1 MAKRQELGSAPPDSF
16 PQATPRH
23 RHATVA
29 LMSLTFVAA
38 GIVLFRHA
46 NAAPTML
53 GAPAGAPAV
62 EPTFTPAI
70 QANPHA
76 TFHTSMGTFV
86 AEIFVDSMPL
96 TASNFLDLARTG
108 FYDGLHFH
116 RVIPGFM
123 DQFGCP
129 FTRDPLSPRAGTGGP
144 PPGSTFVNL
153 ATGESIRRSADGTI
167 PDEHTA
173 RISNAPGTLSM
184 ANTGQKDSGGSQFFI
199 NVGQNAFLDW
209 FSPGRSQHPVFGK
222 VVQGY
227 DLIVRI
233 SKVPTQADRPLEPIT
248 VQSIVIT

>member
-1 MAKRQELGSAPPDSF
+1 MWPHPPPIRLSRF
-16 PQATPRH
+16 LSPPPSSPQ
-23 RHATVA
+23 
-29 LMSLTFVAA
+29 
-38 GIVLFRHA
+38 
-46 NAAPTML
+46 
-53 GAPAGAPAV
+53 
-62 EPTFTPAI
+62 
-70 QANPHA
+70 
-76 TFHTSMGTFV
+76 
-86 AEIFVDSMPL
+86 
-96 TASNFLDLARTG
+96 
-108 FYDGLHFH
+108 
-116 RVIPGFM
+116 

-153 ATGESIRRSADGTI
+153 ATGESIRRNADGTI

-184 ANTGQKDSGGSQFFI
+184 ANTGRKDSGGSQFFI

-233 SKVPTQADRPLEPIT
+233 SKARASARRRAPPNVLARTAKSEDADPADAH
-248 VQSIVIT
+248 